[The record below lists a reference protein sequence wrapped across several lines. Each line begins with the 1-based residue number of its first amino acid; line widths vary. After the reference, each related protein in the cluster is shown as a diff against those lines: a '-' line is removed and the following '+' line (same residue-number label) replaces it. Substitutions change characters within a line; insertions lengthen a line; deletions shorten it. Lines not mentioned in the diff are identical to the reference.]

1 LKRREETAIWK
12 FGDKVMRA
20 AIVVLIF
27 GTAAILWVE
36 VAGRIIHHNWTGYEE
51 ILTMTVFW
59 LYMFGCAYCSREDT
73 HIKADIVSV
82 LMKECM
88 AKRIIELCRWIL
100 TTILCFILMIWAIS
114 LIQWD
119 ISQGNETYVYRLPV
133 WIGDIS
139 MVFGFGISTIYNV
152 IYTFDSFM
160 RLIGKGRT
168 PEVKED
174 ELSEV
179 AAEVEEAAA
188 ELEGEVTE

>member
-1 LKRREETAIWK
+1 
-12 FGDKVMRA
+12 MRVGLV
-20 AIVVLIF
+20 ILIF

-36 VAGRIIHHNWTGYEE
+36 VTGRIISHNWTGYEE

-73 HIKADIVSV
+73 HIKADIISV
-82 LMKECM
+82 PMKECL

-100 TTILCFILMIWAIS
+100 TTILCFILMVWAIS

-139 MVFGFGISTIYNV
+139 MVFGFGASTIYNV
-152 IYTFDSFM
+152 LYTIDSF
-160 RLIGKGRT
+160 RALIGKPRA
-168 PEVKED
+168 PEVRED
-174 ELSEV
+174 EL
-179 AAEVEEAAA
+179 AEIAEAVEEAVE
-188 ELEGEVTE
+188 ELEEGVTE